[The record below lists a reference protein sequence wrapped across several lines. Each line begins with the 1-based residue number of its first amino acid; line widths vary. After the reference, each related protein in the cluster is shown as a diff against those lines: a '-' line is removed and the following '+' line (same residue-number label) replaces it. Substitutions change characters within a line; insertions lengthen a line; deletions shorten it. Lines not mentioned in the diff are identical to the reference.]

1 MKSNMK
7 AVRIR
12 QNELDSSTRF
22 SEANPAPPSALI
34 LDSNI
39 PVPQITQSDEL
50 LIRVRAS
57 TVTRDELTWPET
69 YRDECA
75 IPGHDFSGTVV
86 AVSSENDTSDT
97 DGKRPFNP
105 GDEVYG
111 MSLSI
116 GKGSTWAEYAVV
128 RSDEASLKPKQLD
141 WAQSAAVPMSALTA
155 WQALF
160 EKAGI
165 LPPDL
170 KEKNRNKVSQE
181 GQSKE
186 KILITGASGAVGT
199 FLVQLAVLAGLHV
212 VAASTSNDRNGE
224 FLLSL
229 GAIEVLQYN
238 ELEGMHGEYDI
249 IIDTVG
255 GAILEQCWSLVKD
268 HGILLTIDSL
278 SYDFVERHRQQSF
291 ATGKDHVN
299 AIFFIVEPS
308 GAQLEQIAIAL
319 DLELL
324 KVFVA
329 QTLPMEEASKAYQ
342 LANERS
348 PRRGKIVLT
357 I

>member
-1 MKSNMK
+1 MQV
-7 AVRIR
+7 VRIR
-12 QNELDSSTRF
+12 QTETDSTTSF
-22 SEANPAPPSALI
+22 SASNPAPPSALI
-34 LDSNI
+34 LDSDI
-39 PVPQITQSDEL
+39 PLPQITQSNEL
-50 LIRVRAS
+50 LIRIRAS

-69 YRDECA
+69 YREEIA

-86 AVSSENDTSDT
+86 AVSSEYYASDA
-97 DGKRPFNP
+97 DVMQKFNP

-111 MSLSI
+111 MTSAH

-128 RSDEASLKPKQLD
+128 PSDEISLKPKRLD
-141 WAQSAAVPMSALTA
+141 WAQSATVPMSALTA

-165 LPPDL
+165 SPPDFNESR
-170 KEKNRNKVSQE
+170 KKFSQE
-181 GQSKE
+181 GRSKE

-199 FLVQLAVLAGLHV
+199 FLVQFAALAGLHV
-212 VAASTSNDRNGE
+212 VAASTSNDRNRE

-229 GAIEVLQYN
+229 GAMEVFEYD
-238 ELEGMHGEYDI
+238 ELEGMHGEYDV

-255 GAILEQCWSLVKD
+255 STTLERCWSFVKD
-268 HGILLTIDSL
+268 EGTLITIDSL
-278 SYDFVERHRQQSF
+278 SFDFVEKHRQQSF
-291 ATGKDHVN
+291 ATGKDQVK

-308 GAQLEQIAIAL
+308 GGQLEPIAIAL

-329 QTLPMEEASKAYQ
+329 QTLPMSEASKAYQ